1 MTMTAAILA
10 GGLSKRLRPMTDH
23 VPKALIPVA
32 GRPFI
37 EHQLRLLSSRGISR
51 VVLCVG
57 HLGKMIRDVVGNGNR
72 FGLDVE
78 FAFDGPR
85 LLGTAGALKNA
96 LPLLGNSFFVL
107 YGDSYLDIDYLDVQK
122 RFLQAGKLGLM
133 TICRN
138 GNRWDRSNVLL
149 RGGRIMRYDKKTPT
163 PDMKHIDYG
172 LAVLSSSALDLM
184 PAGRCYDLADVY
196 GELVKKGELSA
207 YEVIH
212 RFYEIGSRRGV
223 RETERYLSRKGSPE
237 LSHSFLYLREAG
249 RIIEQLNGEVIEQ
262 MVRLIVNLRSRGGR
276 LFILGVGGGAGNATH
291 AVNDFR
297 KLAGIESYAP
307 TDNVSELTARVNDEG
322 WETVFVEW
330 LKISRLSKKD
340 MIFVLSVGG
349 GNIEHRVSPNLV
361 SALQYSK
368 KVGAKIIG
376 IVGRD
381 GGYTAKVADVCVM
394 IPIVNASTV
403 TPHTE
408 AFQSLILHLL
418 VSHPLLQLKMAKWE
432 SVR

>member
-1 MTMTAAILA
+1 MTLTAAILA

-32 GRPFI
+32 GRPFV
-37 EHQLRLLSSRGISR
+37 EHQLRLLSSRGISH

-57 HLGKMIRDVVGNGNR
+57 HLGEMIRDAIGNGVR

-78 FAFDGPR
+78 YVFDGPR
-85 LLGTAGALKNA
+85 LLGTAGALRNA
-96 LPLLGNSFFVL
+96 LPLLGNPFFVL
-107 YGDSYLDIDYLDVQK
+107 YGDSYLDIDYRDVHK
-122 RFLQAGKLGLM
+122 KFLQAGKLGLM
-133 TICRN
+133 TVWRN
-138 GNRWDRSNVLL
+138 GNRWDRSNVLF
-149 RGGRIMRYDKKTPT
+149 REGQIIRYDKRSPT
-163 PDMKHIDYG
+163 PEMRHIDYG
-172 LAVLSSSALDLM
+172 LGVLSSAALDFI
-184 PAGRCYDLADVY
+184 PAGKPCDLADAY
-196 GELVKKGELSA
+196 TELVRKQELAA
-207 YEVIH
+207 YEVNN
-212 RFYEIGSRRGV
+212 RFYEIGSLRGV
-223 RETERYLSRKGSPE
+223 KETERYLSRKGSPA
-237 LSHSFLYLREAG
+237 LPYSLLYLREAD
-249 RIIEQLNGEVIEQ
+249 RIIGQINGRVIEK
-262 MVRLIVNLRSRGGR
+262 MVHLLANLRSHRGR

-297 KLAGIESYAP
+297 KLTGIESYAP
-307 TDNVSELTARVNDEG
+307 TDNVCELTARVNDEG

-330 LKISRLSKKD
+330 LKTSRLNKKD

-349 GNIEHRVSPNLV
+349 GSIEHHISLNLV
-361 SALQYSK
+361 RSLRYSK

-381 GGYTAKVADVCVM
+381 GGYTAEVADACAI
-394 IPIVNASTV
+394 IPIVNTSTV